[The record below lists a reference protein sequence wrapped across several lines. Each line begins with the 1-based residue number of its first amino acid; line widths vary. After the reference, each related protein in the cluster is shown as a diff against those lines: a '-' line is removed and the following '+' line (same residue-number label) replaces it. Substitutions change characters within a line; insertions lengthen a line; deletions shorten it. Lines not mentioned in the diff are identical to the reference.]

1 MTAPAEWAERPER
14 GSFVVVRFILWLVLS
29 LGPLAGRVVVPPLS
43 LWFLATSATAR
54 RASRDYLSRVLGRKA
69 RLRDVLRHF
78 DSFGSAI
85 LDRVFLLAGRTAGF
99 HITADGLELMAG
111 IVARHQGC
119 VLLGAHLGS
128 FEVLRS
134 LAAQAPAPV
143 WALMFRGN
151 AGALTRLLERLNP
164 SLYQNVIDIGDT
176 AGMLRVHEC
185 IARGEIVGI
194 LADRTPAAG
203 EPGHRPDSRQI
214 AVPFLGSNALFPTGP
229 FVLAAMLGA
238 PVVLFHGVR
247 TGPQRYTVRFEPFAD
262 RVVLRRAT
270 RTDDLRA
277 VVGRYAAALERGCR
291 AYPLNWFNFFAFWE
305 HGDDA
310 ERDQDQAAHDAAGQD
325 QPMLDQPMLDQAVL
339 DQASGAPARQVL
351 SRNAAAGQPSD
362 GAAPHT
368 RA

>member
-1 MTAPAEWAERPER
+1 VTAPAEWAERQER
-14 GSFVVVRFILWLVLS
+14 GSFVVVRFILWLVLG
-29 LGPLAGRVVVPPLS
+29 LGPRASRLVVPPLS
-43 LWFLATSATAR
+43 LWFLATSGAAR
-54 RASRDYLSRVLGRKA
+54 RASREYLDRVLGRKA
-69 RLRDVLRHF
+69 RLRDVQRHF
-78 DSFGSAI
+78 HSFGSAI
-85 LDRVFLLAGRTAGF
+85 LDRVFLLAGRTTGF

-111 IVARHQGC
+111 IVARRQGC

-176 AGMLRVHEC
+176 TGMLRVHEC

-203 EPGHRPDSRQI
+203 EPGHRPDSRQV

-229 FVLAAMLGA
+229 FALAAMLGA

-262 RVVLRRAT
+262 RVVLHRAT
-270 RTDDLRA
+270 RTEDLRA
-277 VVGRYAAALERGCR
+277 VVTRYAAALERGCR

-310 ERDQDQAAHDAAGQD
+310 ERAEVQAGSDQAGD
-325 QPMLDQPMLDQAVL
+325 
-339 DQASGAPARQVL
+339 APACQDMP
-351 SRNAAAGQPSD
+351 GQHPVAQSGRGTAQD
-362 GAAPHT
+362 R